1 MAIVAFFA
9 AEFSGSSF
17 NFNVPAGG
25 GGGGGQTNKHLIA
38 SAAGEALREM
48 LPWIL
53 LGALA
58 LVVLIFVFMF
68 VHSAFRFI
76 LFDSVL
82 TGQCRILKNCIR
94 RDDQATRYFVR
105 LTI

>member
-38 SAAGEALREM
+38 SGPGEVLREM

-58 LVVLIFVFMF
+58 LVVLIFVFMNGRS
-68 VHSAFRFI
+68 VFRFI
-76 LFDSVL
+76 LFDFVVR
-82 TGQCRILKNCIR
+82 GPCRICKNRIR
-94 RDDQATRYFVR
+94 RHDQGTR
-105 LTI
+105 